1 MVRVYTDK
9 YISNLDCIIGSQLSV
24 VNKLAVSDLKLPN
37 TILILQFVSCCVLLG
52 GAHVLKIIQI
62 SNINRE
68 TFAGFIPLSV
78 AFFGLLSAGMWV
90 MKETPL
96 ETVHRI

>member
-9 YISNLDCIIGSQLSV
+9 HISNLDCIIGSQLSV

-52 GAHVLKIIQI
+52 GAHVLKIYKYQTSIE
-62 SNINRE
+62 RR
-68 TFAGFIPLSV
+68 
-78 AFFGLLSAGMWV
+78 LLGSYLYPSRFLVYLAQGCG
-90 MKETPL
+90 
-96 ETVHRI
+96 